1 MTYLEKAEKP
11 RPKSRGVPALIL
23 ATLGTLG
30 IVALFFFGP
39 RELRGFD
46 GVLLFLILAFAA
58 YGSMNT
64 IIRGLTTAVALYVA
78 TGIAATFY
86 PLLTPYARSFINIS
100 MDIGLG
106 RPPAGS
112 VDYSALALSFSFI
125 AVILW
130 VALEA
135 LFRVFFPATHL
146 SFLGPVDRVAGALIH
161 VVIGIVVATLLFN
174 TFGYGVAGRSA
185 HNKAALRPEFNQ
197 VMELYYQGQ
206 SFWFPRQP
214 PPIYVYDLDLS

>member
-1 MTYLEKAEKP
+1 MTYLEKAQRP
-11 RPKSRGVPALIL
+11 RRKSRGIPALIL

-30 IVALFFFGP
+30 IVAYFFLGS

-46 GVLLFLILAFAA
+46 LLLLFLILGFAA

-78 TGIAATFY
+78 TGVAATFY
-86 PLLTPYARSFINIS
+86 TGLTPYARSFINIA

-106 RPPAGS
+106 SPPIGEI
-112 VDYSALALSFSFI
+112 DYSALALSFAFL

-135 LFRVFFPATHL
+135 LFRTFFPATHL
-146 SFLGPVDRVAGALIH
+146 SFLGPMDRVASVLLH
-161 VVIGIVVATLLFN
+161 LLIGIAVATLVFN
-174 TFGYGVAGRSA
+174 TIGYGLAGRPA
-185 HNKAALRPEFNQ
+185 HNKASLRPEANR

-206 SFWFPRQP
+206 SFWFPRRP